1 MFCSVDMI
9 KFPHGW
15 PFSFILDDTIIGG
28 EVLK

>member
-9 KFPHGW
+9 KFPHGR
-15 PFSFILDDTIIGG
+15 PFSFILDDTIGG